1 LSSSKM
7 KSKFAKKKDDG
18 GGKKAEQ
25 KKKAQKLSDATF
37 GLKNKNKSAK
47 VKQQVQAIQKS
58 IVNGG
63 DQKARQQADKL
74 KMAKASK
81 RAAKK
86 AEDDERDAL
95 FGAALMAVSK
105 KTTVSGKKLAAVG
118 RDGGDEEKRVKPG
131 QSRAMKLMY
140 QMDAQELADKNRD
153 DPNYVETMEDVIENK
168 RQEMFAKLKASG
180 KKGTPVTEESL
191 KEWQD
196 RKKKRKADAMRKL
209 VEAEMKKKKGGKGLS
224 VLSGRALYE
233 YNQKLFV
240 DDDAA
245 DNDVNVVKKEE
256 RAGLNEETPVVSGGE
271 ETVFKFGEGEEKLPA
286 KVKEMKIDESAFL
299 EGEDDD
305 DLDDIKDD

>member
-1 LSSSKM
+1 M
-7 KSKFAKKKDDG
+7 KSKFAKKKDE

-25 KKKAQKLSDATF
+25 KKKAQKIADATF

-47 VKQQVQAIQKS
+47 VQKFVQATEKS
-58 IVNGG
+58 IHNGG
-63 DQKARQQADKL
+63 DQKSRQAADKL
-74 KMAKASK
+74 KMAKANK

-86 AEDDERDAL
+86 AQEEERDAL

-105 KTTVSGKKLAAVG
+105 KTTVSGKKIEAQG
-118 RDGGDEEKRVKPG
+118 RDGGDEEKKAKPG

-140 QMDAQELADKNRD
+140 QMDAQELADKNKD
-153 DPNYVETMEDVIENK
+153 DPNYVETMEDVIEQK
-168 RQEMFAKLKASG
+168 RQDMFAKLKASG
-180 KKGTPVTEESL
+180 KKGTPVTEASL

-196 RKKKRKADAMRKL
+196 RKKKRKADAARKL

-240 DDDAA
+240 DDAAA
-245 DNDVNVVKKEE
+245 DNDVNVVGKDL
-256 RAGLNEETPVVSGGE
+256 AGLNEGGDGDE
-271 ETVFKFGEGEEKLPA
+271 NGQPETVFKFAATGEEEKKLPA
-286 KVKEMKIDESAFL
+286 KVKDLKIDESAFL
-299 EGEDDD
+299 DGDDD